1 MLVYFCVATLIAQVI
16 LLGYLGFRWQLDRG
30 KLVQILAIAQ
40 DIDLFA
46 LRDEAEGRRDE
57 IPPEQVSSE
66 EIIEARAV
74 KFRNLE
80 LQEQALKNAQD
91 QIRLGRNKLAAELK
105 QYKQTNG
112 QFAAELVA
120 LREGAVREGR
130 DEVRLMLQDMKAK
143 QAKEQLVEMLEKGEM
158 DEVVVLLVGMS
169 GANRKKILGEFKTT
183 EEAEKLGE
191 ILRIIRQGAP
201 QSKLAEQAQEQ
212 LGQANLAGN

>member
-80 LQEQALKNAQD
+80 LQEQALKNARD
-91 QIRLGRNKLAAELK
+91 EIRTQREELK
-105 QYKQTNG
+105 RSKQAKE
-112 QFAAELVA
+112 QFAAELLA

-130 DEVRLMLQDMKAK
+130 DEVRLMLQDMKPK
-143 QAKEQLVEMLEKGEM
+143 QAKEQLVEMLEKDEM

-201 QSKLAEQAQEQ
+201 QSKLAERAQEQ
-212 LGQANLAGN
+212 LGRANLAGN